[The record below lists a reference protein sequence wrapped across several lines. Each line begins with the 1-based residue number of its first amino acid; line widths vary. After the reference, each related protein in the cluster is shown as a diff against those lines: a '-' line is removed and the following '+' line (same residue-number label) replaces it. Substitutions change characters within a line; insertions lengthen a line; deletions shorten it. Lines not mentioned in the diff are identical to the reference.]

1 MERYSWKIRRLRDWA
16 ERCRAQVRIRS
27 LWPVLT
33 FFQSFTAV
41 TASSMLV
48 IWSSGITRGR
58 LTTSKSLSWQFW
70 PKRQNLSFAVSGEE
84 VSRSE
89 TENYTSLISLLIR
102 DIAIPWF
109 VCLFVCLFVPLR
121 WSLCKGPMLWRDQ
134 VSDYWREIRLHL
146 SGDHHFYCWMRK
158 KYVTRI

>member
-16 ERCRAQVRIRS
+16 ERCRAQVRMRS

-48 IWSSGITRGR
+48 IWLSGITRGR

-89 TENYTSLISLLIR
+89 TEHYTPLISLLIR

-109 VCLFVCLFVPLR
+109 FCFCLFL
-121 WSLCKGPMLWRDQ
+121 
-134 VSDYWREIRLHL
+134 SDDPCVKDPCSDGTRCQTIDERYDCICPEITTSTAECGR
-146 SGDHHFYCWMRK
+146 SM
-158 KYVTRI
+158 